1 VRRLLCDAVIALC
14 RLVFAPF
21 RELVDEAMAEARESE
36 ARRALYKSLNWTNKD
51 DREFDRYARH
61 GE

>member
-1 VRRLLCDAVIALC
+1 MHRLVCDALIALWRLLIAP
-14 RLVFAPF
+14 V
-21 RELVDEAMAEARESE
+21 RELLDEAIAEARESE
-36 ARRALYKSLNWTNKD
+36 ARRALYSSLNWTNKD